1 MTSLSGTPHCSHR
14 IHTELALTSD
24 CRDSFDVLAQALAQC
39 HDERVTGALCV
50 VGDVGGIFHL
60 RDGAVIAVESP
71 GSPGAK
77 ELRLGPDSA
86 EAQVVATAAIQDG
99 AFAIAVG
106 DVGRCVVGDSIDV
119 PLLFAADGVV
129 PELLLTETARRLD
142 AIASLAFPLS
152 PYRDRVVPARGVES
166 GALTATRREIFE
178 CATGRRSA
186 RDIAFAVGRGLY
198 PVTVEVSRMLGEE
211 LLEIAPPETSF
222 SFSHWG
228 LGSLRPRVE
237 PGRPD

>member
-1 MTSLSGTPHCSHR
+1 M
-14 IHTELALTSD
+14 
-24 CRDSFDVLAQALAQC
+24 
-39 HDERVTGALCV
+39 
-50 VGDVGGIFHL
+50 GGIFHL